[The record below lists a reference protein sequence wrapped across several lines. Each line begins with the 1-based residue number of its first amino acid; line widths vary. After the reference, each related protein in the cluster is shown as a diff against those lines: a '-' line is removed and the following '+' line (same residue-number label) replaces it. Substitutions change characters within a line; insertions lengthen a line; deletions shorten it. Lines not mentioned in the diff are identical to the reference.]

1 MPYKVENRGGDKPW
15 KIILKSTGEV
25 VGSSETEK
33 DANISIWKRSQG
45 ENHDEGGAPAGSTAS
60 APAGSSGITVATAL
74 KDVSVQYSDNE
85 LEEGIAEEMEHTTDR
100 VVAAKIATDHLLED
114 RDYYRKLKMVM
125 DHASPVKHKEI
136 EKPMDEDIDDDDDLE
151 IEAFSTG
158 THVSAEGDEST
169 YTDKDLDNMVAKY
182 AEMSDKD
189 PAPVVIGHP
198 QDNSPAYGWV
208 KSAQRVGDKLMLKV
222 HQLNKDF
229 VDALKNH
236 AYKKVSLS
244 IYDDPEGPR
253 IRHLG
258 FLGAMPPA
266 IKGLAPVSYAS
277 SEHFKT
283 FTEEFTMAEKIDI
296 EEIKRENSFFKR
308 LFNMFKI
315 DTKQFSEEKTV
326 EKIVDHVE
334 TNSVKAQEQGAVPP
348 VPNGDAG
355 IKMAE
360 KTDPGEGTLPA
371 PAQKQEGAEARNDAN
386 EEASENETLKKRIT
400 ALESEL
406 ATLRAT
412 MAKDHSEAKQQS
424 NKLFCEELVKEGRLR
439 PADVEMTVL
448 NLEARAKLD
457 EVRNYSEEQSS
468 YRKYR
473 ETLKAMP
480 KVIEF
485 GEFPNVPNMTA
496 GVAVPDAGID
506 AKAYIEKSTKDK
518 MAATPNISYWDALKS
533 SMAECQEKNPVG
545 YAEYM
550 KGMIPSK

>member
-1 MPYKVENRGGDKPW
+1 
-15 KIILKSTGEV
+15 
-25 VGSSETEK
+25 
-33 DANISIWKRSQG
+33 
-45 ENHDEGGAPAGSTAS
+45 
-60 APAGSSGITVATAL
+60 
-74 KDVSVQYSDNE
+74 
-85 LEEGIAEEMEHTTDR
+85 
-100 VVAAKIATDHLLED
+100 
-114 RDYYRKLKMVM
+114 
-125 DHASPVKHKEI
+125 
-136 EKPMDEDIDDDDDLE
+136 
-151 IEAFSTG
+151 
-158 THVSAEGDEST
+158 
-169 YTDKDLDNMVAKY
+169 
-182 AEMSDKD
+182 
-189 PAPVVIGHP
+189 
-198 QDNSPAYGWV
+198 
-208 KSAQRVGDKLMLKV
+208 VGDKLMLKV

-244 IYDDPEGPR
+244 IYDDDTGPR

-277 SEHFKT
+277 SAHFKT
-283 FTEEFTMAEKIDI
+283 YTEELIMAEPKVDI
-296 EEIKRENSFFKR
+296 EEIKRENSFFKK
-308 LFNMFKI
+308 LFNLFKI
-315 DTKQFSEEKTV
+315 ETKQFSEEKPV

-334 TNSVKAQEQGAVPP
+334 TNSVVAQEQGAVPP
-348 VPNGDAG
+348 VPNGDEA
-355 IKMAE
+355 IKMME

-386 EEASENETLKKRIT
+386 EEASENETLKKKIT
-400 ALESEL
+400 ALESEV
-406 ATLRAT
+406 ATLRAAL
-412 MAKDHSEAKQQS
+412 AKDHAESQVS
-424 NKLFCEELVKEGRLR
+424 NNKAFCEELVKEGRLR
-439 PADVEMTVL
+439 PADVDMTVL
-448 NLEARAKLD
+448 NLEARQKLD

-473 ETLKAMP
+473 DNLKNMP

-496 GVAVPDAGID
+496 GVSVPGVGID

-533 SMAECQEKNPVG
+533 SMAECQEKNPAG